1 MGALNVQVILE
12 GLGGGGHLTMAG
24 PSSRTATLKEAE
36 SRIRAEIDRYREAQS
51 AEKAAALV

>member
-1 MGALNVQVILE
+1 
-12 GLGGGGHLTMAG
+12 MAG
-24 PSSRTATLKEAE
+24 AQLKDCTLKEAE